1 MHDENAHAAYLPDPA
16 ALRRS
21 FDRAATSYDGAALL
35 QAEIREELLRR
46 LDFVALD
53 PRVIID
59 AGAGTGHAS
68 RALRRRYPRARI
80 IALDFAPGM
89 LRAAGRQQSWRR
101 RFDRIRAELTA
112 LPLGDASVDLIFC
125 NLTLPW
131 CEPDAFFAEMRRII
145 APGGHF
151 TLTSLGPDSLHELR
165 AAWSGLDAHVHVNR
179 FIDMHDLGDGL
190 VRAGFAD
197 PVLDVERRLV
207 TYADVSRLMQDLR
220 ACGERN
226 VLRGRPKGLTGRS
239 RMQAMRD
246 AYERFRHDG
255 RLPASFE
262 VVFAQAWAPVPR
274 PAVRTPDGDTLIE
287 FEAFKRQLRRGRPA

>member
-1 MHDENAHAAYLPDPA
+1 MLDEDAHAAYRPDPA

-21 FDRAATSYDGAALL
+21 FDRAAAGYDEAALL
-35 QAEIREELLRR
+35 QADVRAELLQR

-53 PRVIID
+53 PGVIID
-59 AGAGTGHAS
+59 AGAGTGHAC
-68 RALRRRYPRARI
+68 RALRQRYPRARV
-80 IALDFAPGM
+80 IALDFSQGM
-89 LRAAGRQQSWRR
+89 LHAAGRRQSWRR
-101 RFDRIRAELTA
+101 RFDRVRAELTA
-112 LPLGDASVDLIFC
+112 LPLANASVDLIFC

-131 CEPDAFFAEMRRII
+131 CEPDAFFAEMRRVI
-145 APGGHF
+145 APGGLF
-151 TLTSLGPDSLHELR
+151 TLTSLGPDSLRELR

-207 TYADVSRLMQDLR
+207 TYADVSRLMADLR

-226 VLRGRPKGLTGRS
+226 LLCGRPRGLTGRG

-246 AYERFRHDG
+246 AYERFRRDG

-262 VVFAQAWAPVPR
+262 IVFAQAWAGARAPR
-274 PAVRTPDGDTLIE
+274 APGGDTLIA
-287 FEAFKRQLRRGRPA
+287 FADFKRQLRRGRPE

>member
-1 MHDENAHAAYLPDPA
+1 MHDEDAHAAYRPDPA

-21 FDRAATSYDGAALL
+21 FDRAAAGYDEAALL
-35 QAEIREELLRR
+35 QADVRAELLQR

-53 PRVIID
+53 PGVIID
-59 AGAGTGHAS
+59 AGAGTGHAC
-68 RALRRRYPRARI
+68 RALRQRYPRARI
-80 IALDFAPGM
+80 IALDFSQGM
-89 LRAAGRQQSWRR
+89 LHAAGRRQSWRR
-101 RFDRIRAELTA
+101 RFDRVRAELTA
-112 LPLGDASVDLIFC
+112 LPLADASVDLIFC

-131 CEPDAFFAEMRRII
+131 CEPDAFFAEMRRVI
-145 APGGHF
+145 APGGLF
-151 TLTSLGPDSLHELR
+151 TLTSLGPDSLSELR

-207 TYADVSRLMQDLR
+207 TYADVSRLMADLR

-226 VLRGRPKGLTGRS
+226 LLRGRPRGLTGRG
-239 RMQAMRD
+239 RMQAVRD
-246 AYERFRHDG
+246 AYERFRRDG

-262 VVFAQAWAPVPR
+262 IVFAQAWAGARAPR
-274 PAVRTPDGDTLIE
+274 APGGDTLIA
-287 FEAFKRQLRRGRPA
+287 FADFKRQLRRGRPE